1 MKGRVWCATVCFACC
16 HALVQLKPAR
26 VQPGVA
32 ATMSKRF
39 NYVFADISKGV
50 PGEKRVVVVRETDGT
65 CRSANYE
72 ERYRVERYVSPAKLP
87 PT

>member
-1 MKGRVWCATVCFACC
+1 
-16 HALVQLKPAR
+16 
-26 VQPGVA
+26 
-32 ATMSKRF
+32 MSKRF
-39 NYVFADISKGV
+39 KYIFADISKGV
-50 PGEKRVVVVRETDGT
+50 PGDQRVVVVREKDGT